1 MLTLEECKTA
11 LVEPDCNI
19 SEVARAIN
27 VTPSYLWLL
36 AHGQRLNPSYH
47 LVKRLSDYLEL
58 QHVDC

>member
-1 MLTLEECKTA
+1 MLTLEQCKTE
-11 LVEPDCNI
+11 LLRESCNI

>member
-1 MLTLEECKTA
+1 
-11 LVEPDCNI
+11 
-19 SEVARAIN
+19 